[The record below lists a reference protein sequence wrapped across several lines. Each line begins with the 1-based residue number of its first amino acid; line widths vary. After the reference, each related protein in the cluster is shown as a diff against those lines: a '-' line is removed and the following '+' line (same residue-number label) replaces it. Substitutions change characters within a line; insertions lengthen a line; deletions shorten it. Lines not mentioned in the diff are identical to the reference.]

1 MSFRRPY
8 HRRDTIPGPEKQM
21 KLMIADDD
29 ARMCLLLRQVLRF
42 VEAEV
47 LVAQDGKEAMAL
59 WQAERPQLVV
69 ADRVMPG
76 ARGTELCRLI
86 RQTPSESYTY
96 VIMLTACETP
106 EEVVEGLEAGAD
118 DYVVKPFRPGELTM
132 RVKAG
137 LRVLALEA
145 ALGQRITELREA
157 LDRVRVL
164 EGLLPICSYCKRIR
178 DDNNQ
183 WHSVESYLRSRTDVD
198 FTHGICPSCLARVS
212 DGRLGA

>member
-1 MSFRRPY
+1 
-8 HRRDTIPGPEKQM
+8 M

-59 WQAERPQLVV
+59 WQAERPQFVI

-76 ARGTELCRLI
+76 ARGTDLCRLI
-86 RQTPSESYTY
+86 RETPSEGYTY

-106 EEVVEGLEAGAD
+106 EEVVEGLESGAD

-145 ALGQRITELREA
+145 ALGRRITELREA
-157 LDRVRVL
+157 LDRVHVL

-183 WHSVESYLRSRTDVD
+183 WHSVESYLRSRADVD
-198 FTHGICPSCLARVS
+198 FTHGICPNCLARVS
-212 DGRLGA
+212 EGRLGA